1 MMLCYFDEFPC
12 SCRIDND
19 RWLRRGITVGSR
31 TIFDHLTPEPAN
43 TLDLFRIHIDVINSP
58 ATSIWHG

>member
-1 MMLCYFDEFPC
+1 MNFDH
-12 SCRIDND
+12 D
-19 RWLRRGITVGSR
+19 RRLRRDITVGSR

-43 TLDLFRIHIDVINSP
+43 TLDLFRIHIDDVINSP